1 MTLARRRVLK
11 FAMAST
17 ALATLSACGAGGMG
31 GLATGMMGGGGGGK
45 SWGEI
50 AKSFKSLMN
59 EAVAGVAETQE
70 SIAMVAE
77 ALGLKQEAA
86 TLRGEAKN
94 IRDKGTSFG
103 TSDLDESI
111 NAAND
116 GLGRINEKM
125 AQAQNLSA
133 GEKKKIGDALANYA
147 PAALKVGLTGVN
159 FIVNIADAGSAG
171 TPNIA
176 TDGPEIVSA
185 FKDIPTKGPAIVKF
199 AKLTV
204 QGFKDLRA
212 VAKENDIAVP
222 ATDELDALS
231 I

>member
-31 GLATGMMGGGGGGK
+31 GLATGMMGGGGGK

-125 AQAQNLSA
+125 AQARNLSA

-204 QGFKDLRA
+204 QGYKDLRA

-222 ATDELDALS
+222 ATDELDALE

>member
-17 ALATLSACGAGGMG
+17 ALATLSACGAGNLGGMAG
-31 GLATGMMGGGGGGK
+31 GMMGGGGK

-50 AKSFKSLMN
+50 AKSFKNLMN
-59 EAVAGVAETQE
+59 QAVDGVAETQE
-70 SIAMVAE
+70 SIAMLAE

-94 IRDKGTSFG
+94 IREKGTSFAA
-103 TSDLDESI
+103 SDLDESV

-125 AQAQNLSA
+125 AQAKTLNA
-133 GEKKKIGDALANYA
+133 GEKQKIGEAMANYA
-147 PAALKVGLTGVN
+147 PAALKVGLAAV
-159 FIVNIADAGSAG
+159 DAALAISDASSAG
-171 TPNIA
+171 TPTPA
-176 TDGPEIVSA
+176 DGMEVISLA
-185 FKDIPTKGPAIVKF
+185 KDIPTKGPAIVKF
-199 AKLTV
+199 AKLSI

-212 VAKENDIAVP
+212 IAKENDIAVP